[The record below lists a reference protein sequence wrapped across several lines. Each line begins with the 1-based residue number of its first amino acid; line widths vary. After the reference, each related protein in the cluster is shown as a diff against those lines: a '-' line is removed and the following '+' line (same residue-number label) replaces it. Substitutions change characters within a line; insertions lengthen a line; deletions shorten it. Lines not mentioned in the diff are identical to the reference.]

1 MNGGII
7 LRQFFDVSLPIMEEM
22 VVYPGKPGPSIQRY
36 ASVPRDKVNESLL
49 TMGSHT
55 GTHVES
61 RLHLRNGRGGAAD
74 LPLDH
79 FYGKCRVFDLTHVEG
94 GEIHRQNLEEFQIGP
109 EEIVLLKT
117 RNSALGY
124 VKFLENNVHLKMD
137 AAEYLVNA
145 GIKTLGFDYLS
156 IKKPEGDEE
165 VRELLINNTTLFLGL
180 NLAGIP
186 EGEYTFLGLPLRI
199 DADGAP
205 ARVILVRE

>member
-1 MNGGII
+1 MNGGFI
-7 LRQFFDVSLPIMEEM
+7 LRQFFDVSLPITEEM
-22 VVYPGKPGPSIQRY
+22 VVYPGKPGPSIKRY
-36 ASVPRDKVNESLL
+36 ASVPRDKVNESIL
-49 TMGSHT
+49 TLGSHT

-61 RLHLRNGRGGAAD
+61 KLHLRNGREGAAY

-79 FYGKCRVFDLTHVEG
+79 FYGKCRIFDLTMVED
-94 GEIHRQNLEEFQIGP
+94 EIHRQDLEEFEIGP
-109 EEIVLLKT
+109 EEIVLIKT
-117 RNSALGY
+117 RNSTLGY
-124 VKFLENNVHLKMD
+124 VKFHENYVHLKMD

-156 IKKPEGDEE
+156 VKKLEGDDE

-186 EGEYTFLGLPLRI
+186 AGEYTFLGLPLRI
-199 DADGAP
+199 DTDGAP

>member
-1 MNGGII
+1 
-7 LRQFFDVSLPIMEEM
+7 M
-22 VVYPGKPGPSIQRY
+22 VVYPGKPGPSIKRY
-36 ASVPRDKVNESLL
+36 ASVPRDKVNESIL

-61 RLHLRNGRGGAAD
+61 RLHLRNGREGAAY

-79 FYGKCRVFDLTHVEG
+79 FYGKCRVFDLTLVED
-94 GEIHRQNLEEFQIGP
+94 EIHRQDLEEFEIGP

-124 VKFLENNVHLKMD
+124 VKFLENYVHLNMD

-156 IKKPEGDEE
+156 VKKPEGGDE

-180 NLAGIP
+180 NLAGIH

-199 DADGAP
+199 DTDGAP
-205 ARVILVRE
+205 ARVILVKE

>member
-1 MNGGII
+1 MNGGFI
-7 LRQFFDVSLPIMEEM
+7 LRQFFDVSLPITEEM

-36 ASVPRDKVNESLL
+36 ASVPRDNVNESIL
-49 TMGSHT
+49 TLGSHT

-61 RLHLRNGRGGAAD
+61 RLHLRNGREGAAY

-79 FYGKCRVFDLTHVEG
+79 FYGMCRVFDLTHVES
-94 GEIHRQNLEEFQIGP
+94 EIHRQDLEVFEIGP

-124 VKFLENNVHLKMD
+124 VKFLEKYVHLKMD

-145 GIKTLGFDYLS
+145 GIKTMGFDYLS
-156 IKKPEGDEE
+156 VKKPDGDDE

-180 NLAGIP
+180 NLAGIH

-199 DADGAP
+199 DTDGAP